1 MRWNILFPLI
11 LCIHRTPICGLFL
24 VSARFVFCSF
34 AVAVPT
40 TCNTLSLDII
50 IFLFHIMKLFWL
62 PAQNCFLQ
70 LSFYVMLVPA
80 QPRVSDSAGFPLTFC
95 ALQICLLICFFLN
108 WYKTTYKARLNYS
121 LLQTENMTLVL
132 TLTCKV
138 AKTLKT
144 ANFTV
149 CDKVGMQKQS
159 LLKEDLNLLIK
170 RVSA

>member
-1 MRWNILFPLI
+1 
-11 LCIHRTPICGLFL
+11 
-24 VSARFVFCSF
+24 
-34 AVAVPT
+34 
-40 TCNTLSLDII
+40 
-50 IFLFHIMKLFWL
+50 
-62 PAQNCFLQ
+62 
-70 LSFYVMLVPA
+70 
-80 QPRVSDSAGFPLTFC
+80 
-95 ALQICLLICFFLN
+95 
-108 WYKTTYKARLNYS
+108 
-121 LLQTENMTLVL
+121 MTLVL